1 MAATL
6 ERNGIDGK
14 GTPSNVPPKE
24 VIHCS
29 GCETSHTLSFT
40 DDEIRMV
47 GSENN
52 LDKMRRTAI
61 ELIKKEHPDH
71 SRKFYL
77 WKAVGAGPECRWE
90 EADRLAAWAKLV
102 AGIWLVIHK

>member
-14 GTPSNVPPKE
+14 STPSNVSAKE
-24 VIHCS
+24 VIRCS
-29 GCETSHTLSFT
+29 AGCETSYTLSFT

-52 LDKMRRTAI
+52 VDKMRRTAV
-61 ELIKKEHPDH
+61 ELIKNAHPDH
-71 SRKFYL
+71 IRKFYL
-77 WKAVGAGPECRWE
+77 WKAIGTGPECRWE
-90 EADRLAAWAKLV
+90 EADRLAAWARL
-102 AGIWLVIHK
+102 

>member
-6 ERNGIDGK
+6 ERNGIGGK

-24 VIHCS
+24 VIHCTS
-29 GCETSHTLSFT
+29 CETSYTLSLT

-71 SRKFYL
+71 FRKFYL
-77 WKAVGAGPECRWE
+77 WKAIGAGPECCWE
-90 EADRLAAWAKLV
+90 EADRLAARAKL
-102 AGIWLVIHK
+102 